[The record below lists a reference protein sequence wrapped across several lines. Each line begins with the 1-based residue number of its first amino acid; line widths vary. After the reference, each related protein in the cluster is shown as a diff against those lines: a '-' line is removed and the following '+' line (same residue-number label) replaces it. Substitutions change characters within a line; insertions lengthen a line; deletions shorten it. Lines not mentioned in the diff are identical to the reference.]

1 MEAETRN
8 AMSRLGI
15 PAEIDLSKYSSVV
28 DIYEKSVEKYGDK
41 PAYSS
46 LGHTLSFN
54 DLRDH
59 AYQFASYLQQHSG
72 LKPGDRVA
80 IQMPNLIQYPVI
92 LYGAMLAGMVI
103 VNTNP
108 LYQPRELEHQLKD
121 SGAKLLVVL
130 ANVADTAAKVVAKTA
145 VEKVLIT
152 ELADFHPLHKRV
164 AINLAAKHL
173 KNLVP
178 DVEIDIALPFLKAL
192 SMADVTQFRPVTTNQ
207 EQLAALQYT
216 GGTTGVAKGAMLS
229 HRNLVANTL
238 QCKGLF
244 DTYGLQCGEE
254 TIVLPLPFYHIYS
267 FTVGTVMMEQGNHC
281 VLIPDPRNLELLV
294 KIIKRYGM
302 SFFCGI
308 NTLFVSLCNEEDFQD
323 LDFSNLKLTLSG
335 GMALTEDAAKQWLQV
350 TGVEVHQG
358 YGLTETSPVLSANPG
373 GGNKA
378 NSIGLPLPATQLLIR
393 NEQGK
398 ALAVGEAGEL
408 CARGPQVMAGYWQRP
423 EATAEVLDDEG
434 WFATGD
440 IAILDPD
447 GYYRIVDRKKDMI
460 IVSGFNVYPN
470 ELDDV
475 ISEHPGVLECA
486 AIGVPDALS
495 GEAVVMFVVKA
506 DPSLTEPVL
515 RDYSRQQLTG
525 YKVPNKF
532 VFVDD
537 LPKSAVGKI
546 LRRELRA
553 KA

>member
-1 MEAETRN
+1 MEAETHN
-8 AMSRLGI
+8 AMARLGI
-15 PAEIDLSKYSSVV
+15 AAEIDLSQYSSVI
-28 DIYEKSVEKYGDK
+28 DIYERAVANYGDK

-54 DLRDH
+54 ELRDY

-72 LKPGDRVA
+72 LKPGDRIA
-80 IQMPNLIQYPVI
+80 IQMPNLIQYPVV

-108 LYQPRELEHQLKD
+108 LYQARELEHQLKD
-121 SGAKLLVVL
+121 SGAKMLVVL
-130 ANVADTAAKVVAKTA
+130 ANVAATAAKVVAKTA

-178 DVEIDIALPFLKAL
+178 DVEFDNSVSFLKAL
-192 SMADVTQFRPVTTNQ
+192 SMADVDQFKPATINK

-238 QCKGLF
+238 QCKSLF
-244 DTYGLQCGEE
+244 DTYGLQSGEE
-254 TIVLPLPFYHIYS
+254 TLIAPLPLYHIYS
-267 FTVGTVMMEQGNHC
+267 FTVGMVMMEQGNHC
-281 VLIPDPRNLELLV
+281 VLIPDPRNLDVLV
-294 KIIKRYGM
+294 KTIKRYGM

-308 NTLFVSLCNEEDFQD
+308 NTLFVSLCNDEAFQD
-323 LDFSNLKLTLSG
+323 LDFSGLKLTLSG
-335 GMALTEDAAKQWLQV
+335 GMALTEDAAKSWQRV

-358 YGLTETSPVLSANPG
+358 YGLTETSPVLTANPG
-373 GGNKA
+373 GGNKP
-378 NSIGLPLPATQLLIR
+378 NSIGLPLPSTQLLIR
-393 NEQGK
+393 DEKGN
-398 ALAVGEAGEL
+398 ALGVGQAGEL
-408 CARGPQVMAGYWQRP
+408 CAHGPQVMAGYWQRP
-423 EATAEVLDDEG
+423 EATAEVLDDHG

-440 IAILDPD
+440 IAVVEAD

-470 ELDDV
+470 ELDAV

-486 AIGVPDALS
+486 AVGVPDPHS
-495 GEAVVMFVVKA
+495 GEVVKMFVVKS
-506 DPSLTEPVL
+506 DPGLTEQAL
-515 RDYSRQQLTG
+515 RDYSKQQLTG
-525 YKVPNKF
+525 YKVPSAF

-546 LRRELRA
+546 LRRELR
-553 KA
+553 